1 MDFQKKPIHFCIA
14 PSILAGDFSRL
25 GEEALRA
32 EKAGADLLHL
42 DVMDGHFVPN
52 LTFGPQA
59 VAALRKMVTIPL
71 DVHLMITYPDQYAD
85 VFIDAGSDYLT
96 VHAEASHD
104 VAKTLKKIKARGVK
118 AGVAINPDK
127 GVDLIESV
135 LPFCD
140 LVLVMSVFP
149 GFGGQSFMKE
159 VLSKVERLVALRKE
173 HGYSYAIEI
182 DGGINMENLAM
193 AKKSGVDIAVA
204 GTALYNAKDMEQAI
218 LQMRAC

>member
-1 MDFQKKPIHFCIA
+1 MNFYIA
-14 PSILAGDFSRL
+14 PSILAGDFNRL

-32 EKAGADLLHL
+32 EKAGADFLHL

-59 VAALRKMVTIPL
+59 VAALRKIVTIPL
-71 DVHLMITYPDQYAD
+71 DVHLMITHPDKYVDA
-85 VFIDAGSDYLT
+85 FMDAGSDYLT
-96 VHAEASHD
+96 VHAEADHD
-104 VAKTLKKIKARGVK
+104 LLKTLKKIKARGVK

-149 GFGGQSFMKE
+149 GFGGQTFMKE
-159 VLSKVERLVALRKE
+159 VLPKVERLVALRNTY
-173 HGYSYAIEI
+173 GYTYVIEM
-182 DGGINMENLAM
+182 DGGINMETLPLV
-193 AKKSGVDIAVA
+193 KKSGVDIAVA
-204 GTALYNAKDMEQAI
+204 GTALYHAKDMKQAI
-218 LQMRAC
+218 AQMRGLHENL

>member
-1 MDFQKKPIHFCIA
+1 MNFRVA

-32 EKAGADLLHL
+32 ENAGADLLHL

-59 VAALRKMVTIPL
+59 VAALRKIVTMPL
-71 DVHLMITYPDQYAD
+71 DVHLMISHPDQYAD
-85 VFIDAGSDYLT
+85 AFMDAGSDYLT

-104 VAKTLKKIKARGVK
+104 LTKTLKKIKARGVK

-127 GVDLIESV
+127 GVEGIESV
-135 LPFCD
+135 LPLCD

-159 VLSKVERLVALRKE
+159 VLSKVEQLVALRNTY
-173 HGYSYAIEI
+173 GYSYVIEM
-182 DGGINMENLAM
+182 DGGINMETLPL

-204 GTALYNAKDMEQAI
+204 GTALYNAKDMKQAI
-218 LQMRAC
+218 TQMKML